1 MSKSQFSGISISLV
15 EKIGELFNLR
25 NDTDEAGTIDSI
37 IKNVEFKSANAW
49 TLVFAIFVAS
59 VGLNVNSAAVI
70 IGAML
75 ISPLMGPIVGA
86 GLALGINDNELLR
99 KSVRNLAI
107 AVAISILTS
116 TVYFFLS
123 PLGEAQSELLARTQ
137 PTFYDVL
144 IAFFGGATGIVASS
158 RRERGTAVAGVA
170 IATALMPPLCTAGFG
185 LASGNWK
192 YFLGALYLFTI
203 NSIFIALSTFIFV
216 RYLRFKKVQGIN
228 QNTERRINRW
238 VTVVATIVII
248 PSLVMAWAL
257 LKETSFSTRAKHF
270 VKEEFNFPGTYV
282 VGQEAK
288 YNFKGSKLRVNL
300 VGNTIDDAEIA
311 RLKEKMQFYRLEDAE
326 LDVQQYTSQQTR
338 ALSKDIMSVSEELSL
353 KVADLEGQV
362 KGFNKFNEQEVA
374 LQKELNTM
382 MPTLSKVILARDGT
396 SASVQWSRRPAS
408 ADRKKVEEFIKVRLA
423 LTDINIS
430 HVVQM

>member
-1 MSKSQFSGISISLV
+1 MSLV
-15 EKIGELFNLR
+15 EKIRELFDLR
-25 NDTDEAGTIDSI
+25 NDTDEAGTVDSI
-37 IKNVEFKSANAW
+37 TKNVEFKSANAW

-86 GLALGINDNELLR
+86 GLALGINDNELMR

-107 AVAISILTS
+107 AVLISVLTS
-116 TVYFFLS
+116 TVYFLLS
-123 PLGEAQSELLARTQ
+123 PLAEAQSELLARTQ

-170 IATALMPPLCTAGFG
+170 IATALMPPLCTAGYG
-185 LASGNWK
+185 LANGNWK
-192 YFLGALYLFTI
+192 YFVGALYLFTI

-216 RYLRFKKVQGIN
+216 RYLKFKKVQGVN
-228 QNTERRINRW
+228 QNAERRINRW
-238 VTVVATIVII
+238 VGVVATIVII

-257 LKETSFSTRAKHF
+257 LKETSFASRAKHF
-270 VKEEFNFPGTYV
+270 VREEFNFPGAYV
-282 VGQEAK
+282 VGQESK
-288 YNFKGSKLRVNL
+288 YNFRGSKLRISL

-311 RLKEKMQFYRLEDAE
+311 RLKEKMKFYGLEDAE

-353 KVADLEGQV
+353 KVAALQGQV
-362 KGFNKFNEQEVA
+362 EGFNKLNEQEIA

-382 MPTLSKVILARDGT
+382 MPNVSKVMLASDGA
-396 SASVQWSRRPAS
+396 SVSVQWNRRPVA

-423 LTDINIS
+423 IKDINIF